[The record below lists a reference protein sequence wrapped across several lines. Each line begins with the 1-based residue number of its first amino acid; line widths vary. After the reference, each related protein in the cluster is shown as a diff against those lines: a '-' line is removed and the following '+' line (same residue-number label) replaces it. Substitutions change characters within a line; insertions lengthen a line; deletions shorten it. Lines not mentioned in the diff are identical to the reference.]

1 MGGFA
6 GFTKGFTGVIE
17 PKLEANRQKKD
28 AQDAEL
34 RKYWLGVA
42 LSMDDKTPDA
52 IRQQAEKELGK
63 LYGDKESKSIIQ
75 RAAGMVGKIRG
86 KIHGGQQASPAGA
99 VPPMQQNGKQSG
111 SDAMGAETGGV
122 PQGAP
127 QAAPQGQ
134 PMNGVPPRQQT
145 QASPGA
151 VPPRPQA
158 PPEMGRGQAMVAG
171 AREMN
176 AADQRR
182 TQALDTAKTDE
193 AIRKETATAADRLSL
208 QETKDKALKDIEE
221 QKARHAK
228 ELLTLK
234 DADQKTIQEM
244 KDKQAK
250 EIEALKAQHAKEL
263 FNAREAHRAALKTG
277 SGGGAAKESVPKT
290 YTPGGKSVHNPTGDL
305 TIDIGAWDYINT
317 GHLPFTGF
325 SGGAKETKNAREL
338 MLGRAGE
345 LLADAGLT
353 PADLP
358 AIRGKI
364 KGDTSALA
372 KVSTMGA
379 MVKQFEGTLSRNM
392 ETAKKLSEAWDRH
405 DLRFLNR
412 IEAAYKTGVG
422 DSEAL
427 NLAAQLHGIA
437 REWGKIMSGSTSAAG
452 VQVSEANATDEFFN
466 KGISNGQLLSF
477 MENVIVPDIRN
488 RTAAID
494 EEKSNLVQSIRG
506 AMGDMASPGSATK
519 AQPANGVPARGD
531 KKKKV
536 WNEKDQKFE

>member
-122 PQGAP
+122 PQDAT
-127 QAAPQGQ
+127 AGQ
-134 PMNGVPPRQQT
+134 PMNGVPPRQQA

-171 AREMN
+171 AQEMN

-182 TQALDTAKTDE
+182 TQALETAKSDE
-193 AIRKETATAADRLSL
+193 AIRKERATAADRLDL
-208 QETKDKALKDIEE
+208 QATKDRAVKELEE
-221 QKARHAK
+221 QKAQHAR
-228 ELLTLK
+228 ELATLK
-234 DADQKTIQEM
+234 DADTKTIQEM

-250 EIEALKAQHAKEL
+250 ELEESKAKHAKEL
-263 FNAREAHRAALKTG
+263 FNAREAHRAALKAG
-277 SGGGAAKESVPKT
+277 SGGGR
-290 YTPGGKSVHNPTGDL
+290 
-305 TIDIGAWDYINT
+305 
-317 GHLPFTGF
+317 
-325 SGGAKETKNAREL
+325 RER
-338 MLGRAGE
+338 GRAQDLRSRRQVGSQPDGRSDHRHRSMGLHQHWAPAFHWFLRRSEGE
-345 LLADAGLT
+345 PRT
-353 PADLP
+353 PA
-358 AIRGKI
+358 K
-364 KGDTSALA
+364 
-372 KVSTMGA
+372 
-379 MVKQFEGTLSRNM
+379 
-392 ETAKKLSEAWDRH
+392 
-405 DLRFLNR
+405 
-412 IEAAYKTGVG
+412 
-422 DSEAL
+422 
-427 NLAAQLHGIA
+427 
-437 REWGKIMSGSTSAAG
+437 
-452 VQVSEANATDEFFN
+452 
-466 KGISNGQLLSF
+466 
-477 MENVIVPDIRN
+477 
-488 RTAAID
+488 
-494 EEKSNLVQSIRG
+494 
-506 AMGDMASPGSATK
+506 
-519 AQPANGVPARGD
+519 
-531 KKKKV
+531 
-536 WNEKDQKFE
+536 

>member
-1 MGGFA
+1 
-6 GFTKGFTGVIE
+6 
-17 PKLEANRQKKD
+17 
-28 AQDAEL
+28 
-34 RKYWLGVA
+34 
-42 LSMDDKTPDA
+42 
-52 IRQQAEKELGK
+52 
-63 LYGDKESKSIIQ
+63 
-75 RAAGMVGKIRG
+75 
-86 KIHGGQQASPAGA
+86 
-99 VPPMQQNGKQSG
+99 
-111 SDAMGAETGGV
+111 
-122 PQGAP
+122 
-127 QAAPQGQ
+127 
-134 PMNGVPPRQQT
+134 
-145 QASPGA
+145 
-151 VPPRPQA
+151 
-158 PPEMGRGQAMVAG
+158 
-171 AREMN
+171 
-176 AADQRR
+176 
-182 TQALDTAKTDE
+182 
-193 AIRKETATAADRLSL
+193 
-208 QETKDKALKDIEE
+208 
-221 QKARHAK
+221 
-228 ELLTLK
+228 
-234 DADQKTIQEM
+234 
-244 KDKQAK
+244 
-250 EIEALKAQHAKEL
+250 
-263 FNAREAHRAALKTG
+263 
-277 SGGGAAKESVPKT
+277 
-290 YTPGGKSVHNPTGDL
+290 
-305 TIDIGAWDYINT
+305 
-317 GHLPFTGF
+317 
-325 SGGAKETKNAREL
+325 

>member
-193 AIRKETATAADRLSL
+193 ARS
-208 QETKDKALKDIEE
+208 
-221 QKARHAK
+221 
-228 ELLTLK
+228 
-234 DADQKTIQEM
+234 
-244 KDKQAK
+244 
-250 EIEALKAQHAKEL
+250 
-263 FNAREAHRAALKTG
+263 
-277 SGGGAAKESVPKT
+277 
-290 YTPGGKSVHNPTGDL
+290 KSV
-305 TIDIGAWDYINT
+305 
-317 GHLPFTGF
+317 
-325 SGGAKETKNAREL
+325 
-338 MLGRAGE
+338 
-345 LLADAGLT
+345 
-353 PADLP
+353 
-358 AIRGKI
+358 
-364 KGDTSALA
+364 
-372 KVSTMGA
+372 V
-379 MVKQFEGTLSRNM
+379 
-392 ETAKKLSEAWDRH
+392 
-405 DLRFLNR
+405 
-412 IEAAYKTGVG
+412 
-422 DSEAL
+422 
-427 NLAAQLHGIA
+427 
-437 REWGKIMSGSTSAAG
+437 
-452 VQVSEANATDEFFN
+452 
-466 KGISNGQLLSF
+466 
-477 MENVIVPDIRN
+477 
-488 RTAAID
+488 
-494 EEKSNLVQSIRG
+494 
-506 AMGDMASPGSATK
+506 
-519 AQPANGVPARGD
+519 
-531 KKKKV
+531 
-536 WNEKDQKFE
+536 